1 MPFEFSTAG
10 RIVFGR
16 GVLARLGTL
25 AQELGS
31 RAFIVTGKTPRGLE
45 RATEQLAEAKLQTT
59 RWSLTGE
66 PTVDDARRGAE
77 AARQVDADL
86 IIGIG
91 GGSVLD
97 AAKAIAALAANGGDP
112 LDYLEVVGRGRRLER
127 PSISCIAVPTTAGTG
142 SEVTRNAVLDVTE
155 DKVKVSLRG
164 PTLMPAVALVDST
177 LTHSLPHSVTT
188 STGFDALTQLIEPFV
203 SHAST
208 VMTDA
213 LCREALP
220 RAGEA
225 LPRVC
230 ADGTDVE
237 ARDQMSLVSLFGGLC
252 LANAKLGA
260 VHGLAG
266 PLGGM
271 YRAPHGALCAALL
284 PHVMQANVA
293 RLREQ
298 QPESPSLGRFDEVA
312 QHLTGRL
319 KATAEDG
326 VAWIRELGA
335 SAGVAPLGALGVVRA
350 DFEVISDKAC
360 RASSMAGNPVVL
372 SREDLCSILTRAL

>member
-1 MPFEFSTAG
+1 MREP
-10 RIVFGR
+10 
-16 GVLARLGTL
+16 
-25 AQELGS
+25 
-31 RAFIVTGKTPRGLE
+31 
-45 RATEQLAEAKLQTT
+45 QT
-59 RWSLTGE
+59 R
-66 PTVDDARRGAE
+66 
-77 AARQVDADL
+77 
-86 IIGIG
+86 
-91 GGSVLD
+91 
-97 AAKAIAALAANGGDP
+97 
-112 LDYLEVVGRGRRLER
+112 
-127 PSISCIAVPTTAGTG
+127 IAVPTTAGTG

-155 DKVKVSLRG
+155 EKVKVSLRG